1 LHNIRI
7 FLRSSRCFA
16 EEFKKLENGCPECHV
31 KNSSMSFFCYY
42 CAFSREPLP
51 DGFIQSM
58 CDSGAGVS
66 QQRTKLGCID
76 CRGNQQCAICQ
87 ADERAARKVERES
100 SSQWSWKAISDRILS
115 AALKLPRR
123 DDALYRGMKPPLE
136 GISYRIVKRDEWRN
150 DKENPRAH
158 GGGSSSRYRTTQEV
172 DTQFGANPAA
182 PPTASNF
189 QENRNLFLEEG
200 GCGLNG
206 VQRGDLLLMDQ
217 RISSYSSDPGTA
229 MRYSSITGQRYPST
243 VIIIEDGFG
252 LANQFTIG
260 TCPLRTISFRV

>member
-1 LHNIRI
+1 M
-7 FLRSSRCFA
+7 RSSRCFA
-16 EEFKKLENGCPECHV
+16 EDFKKLENGCPECHV

-42 CAFSREPLP
+42 CAFSRKPLP
-51 DGFIQSM
+51 HGF
-58 CDSGAGVS
+58 
-66 QQRTKLGCID
+66 
-76 CRGNQQCAICQ
+76 
-87 ADERAARKVERES
+87 DERKS
-100 SSQWSWKAISDRILS
+100 SSQWSWQAISDRILS

-136 GISYRIVKRDEWRN
+136 GVSFRIVKKDEWRN

-158 GGGSSSRYRTTQEV
+158 GGGSSSRYRTTQAV

-189 QENRNLFLEEG
+189 QKNRNLFLEEG

-260 TCPLRTISFRV
+260 TCPLRTISFHA